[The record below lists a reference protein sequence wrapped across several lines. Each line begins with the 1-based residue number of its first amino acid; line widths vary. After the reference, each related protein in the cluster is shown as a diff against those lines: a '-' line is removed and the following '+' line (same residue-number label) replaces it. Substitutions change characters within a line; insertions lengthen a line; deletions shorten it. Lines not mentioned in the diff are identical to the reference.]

1 VIGCRVGTVGVRYDG
16 KRRWISGNE
25 WRGLKEGEQMQSL
38 KPVESGQDGEA
49 VWVIKNVG
57 VE

>member
-1 VIGCRVGTVGVRYDG
+1 MTGREGESLGRNG
-16 KRRWISGNE
+16 KV
-25 WRGLKEGEQMQSL
+25 KEREQMQSL